1 MGTLSPCLGDPAEDS
16 GRASGTG
23 VSPQGAG
30 PGWGLKS
37 YLCFSS
43 PVSDFFLPQRET
55 QKQIVRMRGQHEAI
69 LITTQRKDRGLHTTE
84 QPLTPTL
91 TYRDDTAQGM

>member
-1 MGTLSPCLGDPAEDS
+1 MGT
-16 GRASGTG
+16 
-23 VSPQGAG
+23 Q
-30 PGWGLKS
+30 S
-37 YLCFSS
+37 YLRFSS

-69 LITTQRKDRGLHTTE
+69 PIMTQRKNRGLHTTE

-91 TYRDDTAQGM
+91 TNGGDMAQGMELTPHPDPLVSSLAE